1 MNKTKQIVKYLIS
14 DYLAAALVW
23 FLLFWFRKHYV
34 DTAHSDYQ
42 IPLSRD
48 SKLILGIIAI
58 PTFWI
63 VFYYL
68 TGYYNNIFRRSRL
81 RELKQTFYTSF
92 LGTLFIF
99 FTLLL
104 DDSVSNYRDYYNT
117 FGLLLGFQLFFTYTG
132 RFILSTQT
140 NNKIQKRIYGFNT
153 IMVGSNEKAIK
164 LFEDLQTATIT
175 NGFRFIGFVSVNGED
190 TSEME
195 KHLPLLGNYKDL
207 PVLIQDK
214 QVEELVIALET
225 TEHSQL
231 NAIFS
236 TVENSTIFIKIIPD
250 MYSIFTRMVKMNN
263 ILGAVL
269 IEVDFEV
276 MPEWQKHAKR
286 AFDIV
291 FSIMVLV
298 LSFPFMLLIA
308 AMIKLSSKGPI
319 FFTQER
325 IGIQG
330 KPFHIIKFRSMRPD
344 AEISGPQLSR
354 EDDPRITKIGKFL
367 RKTRLD
373 EFPQFWNVLIGEMSV
388 VGPRPER
395 QHFIDQIIVRAPYYK
410 RLQKVKPGI
419 TSWGQV
425 KYGYAENLD
434 QMIQR
439 LYYDILYIENYSL
452 ALDFKIMAYT
462 ILIMVQGRG
471 K

>member
-1 MNKTKQIVKYLIS
+1 MNKTRQIVKYLIS
-14 DYLAAALVW
+14 DYLAAAMVW

-63 VFYYL
+63 TLYYL

-81 RELKQTFYTSF
+81 RELKQTTYTSF
-92 LGTLFIF
+92 FGTLFIF

-117 FGLLLGFQLFFTYTG
+117 FGLLFSFQLTLTYLG

-140 NNKIQKRIYGFNT
+140 NTKIQKRIYGFNT

-164 LFEDLQTATIT
+164 LYEDLQNAKIT
-175 NGFRFIGFVSVNGED
+175 NGFKFVGFVSVNGED
-190 TSEME
+190 TKEME
-195 KHLPLLGNYKDL
+195 KHLPFLGNYKDL
-207 PVLIQDK
+207 PQLIGEK
-214 QVEELVIALET
+214 KVEELVIALET
-225 TEHSQL
+225 TEHNQL
-231 NAIFS
+231 NAIFN
-236 TVENSTIFIKIIPD
+236 TVENENIFIKIIPD

-276 MPEWQKHAKR
+276 MPEWQKHTKR
-286 AFDIV
+286 AFDIF
-291 FSIMVLV
+291 FSSFVLI
-298 LSFPFMLLIA
+298 LSFPIMLLIA
-308 AMIKLSSKGPI
+308 LLIKMSSKGPV

-325 IGIQG
+325 IGLKG
-330 KPFHIIKFRSMRPD
+330 KPFRIIKFRSMRPD
-344 AEISGPQLSR
+344 AEANGPQLSK

-395 QHFIDQIIVRAPYYK
+395 AYFISQIVEKAPYYK

-425 KYGYAENLD
+425 KYGYAENLE

-462 ILIMVQGRG
+462 VLIMIQGRG